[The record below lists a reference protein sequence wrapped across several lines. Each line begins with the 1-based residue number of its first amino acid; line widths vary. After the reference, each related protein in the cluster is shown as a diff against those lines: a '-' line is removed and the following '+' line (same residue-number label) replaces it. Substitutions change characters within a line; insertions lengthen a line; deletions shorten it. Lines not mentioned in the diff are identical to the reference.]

1 MEQTS
6 SDCPADIGTM
16 LRKVLREETPGAG
29 DGSAILAET
38 HLKADLNID
47 SLTFIRCIIA
57 LETQLGTTF
66 DDAALMQNSF
76 DTVGELEEY
85 IRKAYSVTGQEQ

>member
-1 MEQTS
+1 
-6 SDCPADIGTM
+6 M
-16 LRKVLREETPGAG
+16 LRKVLREETAGAG
-29 DGSAILAET
+29 KTAAILAET

-57 LETQLGTTF
+57 LETQLDTIF

-85 IRKAYSVTGQEQ
+85 IRKASVVTGREQ